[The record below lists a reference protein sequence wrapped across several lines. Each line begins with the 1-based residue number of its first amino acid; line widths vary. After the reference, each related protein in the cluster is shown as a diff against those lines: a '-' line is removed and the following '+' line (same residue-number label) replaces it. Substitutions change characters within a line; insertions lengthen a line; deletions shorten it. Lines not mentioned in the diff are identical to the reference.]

1 MLAAHRLDRY
11 TGNPLVGA
19 AAFGD
24 LPVAVFAG
32 WVNRH
37 QLDVI
42 AKQLDQL
49 RLRFWTLRVLNRPE
63 QRLAT
68 GMTKEDVSGFPLT
81 S

>member
-24 LPVAVFAG
+24 LLVAVFAG

-49 RLRFWTLRVLNRPE
+49 RLRFWT
-63 QRLAT
+63 
-68 GMTKEDVSGFPLT
+68 
-81 S
+81 